1 MIHMT
6 VTVKNG
12 AKGTLTIDGKA
23 QAAVLNL
30 NGVSHLIAYIRDN
43 KVKIKSDLFLNESDL
58 SYVRAEMNKFVK
70 VATPAGKKR
79 K

>member
-1 MIHMT
+1 MT

-58 SYVRAEMNKFVK
+58 SYVRAEMSKFVK